1 MAIIA
6 IANHKGGVGKST
18 TAANLGASMA
28 DQGIY
33 TLLIDMDPQAS
44 LTQALGI
51 ELEDYYNL
59 AGVMGDSKPGSVPI
73 RSAIKPVKHNLDI
86 IPGNLDLASTEIGL
100 VNRLGRENVL
110 KAALAKVDGYAG
122 YAMILIDTPPSLSL
136 LTVNALAAADYVIIP
151 TLPQAADLRGLALI
165 TGTIADIKQAINP
178 GLEILGVLVT
188 QFDGR
193 LIHHSEAVQML
204 QEWDLPIFETRIG
217 RTVKAAESAGVGRPL
232 VDYKPTNPRA
242 IEYNE
247 LSKEILKWLKQSA
260 I

>member
-59 AGVMGDSKPGSVPI
+59 AGVMGSSKPGSVPI
-73 RSAIKPVKHNLDI
+73 RSAIKPVKTNLDI

-100 VNRLGRENVL
+100 VNRLGREGVL
-110 KAALAKVDGYAG
+110 RNALATVVAG
-122 YAMILIDTPPSLSL
+122 YAMIIIDTPPSLSL

-204 QEWDLPIFETRIG
+204 QGWDLPIFETRIG

-232 VDYKPTNPRA
+232 VDYKPSNPRA
-242 IEYNE
+242 IEYQQ
-247 LSKEILKWLKQSA
+247 LAKEIISKWPKR
-260 I
+260 

>member
-1 MAIIA
+1 MVTIA

-18 TAANLGASMA
+18 TAANLGASFA
-28 DQGIY
+28 DQGLE

-59 AGVMGDSKPGSVPI
+59 AGVLGDSKPGKVPI
-73 RSAIKPVKHNLDI
+73 RSAIKPVKDKLSI
-86 IPGNLDLASTEIGL
+86 IPANLDLASTEIGL

-110 KAALAKVDGYAG
+110 KNALANLDGYDLA
-122 YAMILIDTPPSLSL
+122 IIDTPPSLSL

-151 TLPQAADLRGLALI
+151 TLPQAADLRGLRLI
-165 TGTIADIKQAINP
+165 IGTIDDIRQAINLN
-178 GLEILGVLVT
+178 LEIMGVLVT

-193 LIHHSEAVQML
+193 LIHHGEAM
-204 QEWDLPIFETRIG
+204 DLLGDWQIDVFNTRIG

-232 VDYKPTNPRA
+232 VDYKPGNKRA
-242 IEYNE
+242 IEYQN
-247 LSKEILKWLKQSA
+247 LAKEIIQWLRQ
-260 I
+260 

>member
-18 TAANLGASMA
+18 TAANLGASLA
-28 DQGIY
+28 AAGIK

-73 RSAIKPVKHNLDI
+73 RSAIKPVNANLDI

-110 KAALAKVDGYAG
+110 KNALAHLDGYEL
-122 YAMILIDTPPSLSL
+122 ILIDTPPSLSL

-165 TGTIADIKQAINP
+165 TGTIEDIKQAINP
-178 GLEILGVLVT
+178 QLRIMGVLIT
-188 QFDGR
+188 QYDPR
-193 LIHHSEAVQML
+193 TVHHREAIEL
-204 QEWDLPIFETRIG
+204 LADWDISVFTTRIG

-232 VDYKPTNPRA
+232 VDYKPNNPRA

-247 LSKEILKWLKQSA
+247 LGKEVIEWLRQSA

>member
-1 MAIIA
+1 MVRIV

-18 TAANLGASMA
+18 TAANLGASTA
-28 DQGIY
+28 SQGLE

-59 AGVMGDSKPGSVPI
+59 AGVMGDSKPGTVPI
-73 RSAIKPVKHNLDI
+73 RSAIKPVKDNLDI
-86 IPGNLDLASTEIGL
+86 IPANLDLASTEIGL

-110 KAALAKVDGYAG
+110 KNALSHLDGYD
-122 YAMILIDTPPSLSL
+122 MIIIDTPPSLSL

-165 TGTIADIKQAINP
+165 INTIDDIKQAINP
-178 GLEILGVLVT
+178 QLQIMAVLIT

-193 LIHHSEAVQML
+193 LIHHGEAL
-204 QEWDLPIFETRIG
+204 ELLNDWDINVFNTRIG
-217 RTVKAAESAGVGRPL
+217 RTVKAAESTGVGRPL
-232 VDYKPTNPRA
+232 VDYKPGNKRA
-242 IEYNE
+242 IEYQE
-247 LSKEILKWLKQSA
+247 LAEEIIEWLKQ
-260 I
+260 